1 MIDKLLEMLRF
12 IRTLSILT
20 QSQQKELETHKRF
33 KVPHEKTT
41 PPSTKKKKI
50 INMFF
55 KIKLH
60 ISGAALYCD
69 QSKARVNH
77 AV

>member
-1 MIDKLLEMLRF
+1 MKVWEMLRF

-33 KVPHEKTT
+33 KIPNKKTT
-41 PPSTKKKKI
+41 PPSTKKKI
-50 INMFF
+50 INVFF

-69 QSKARVNH
+69 QSKAHVNH